1 MAYRYQQCHCL
12 AALPAKMSV
21 FNSHT
26 QGSHSVISNKVRLR
40 TKINPYSYNKSRAVA
55 DAIGVQWCPD
65 PHLKSAPFHV
75 RSPGCCIYPILYL
88 ENVAPLVV
96 FGAPCCEILAT
107 VLNKNKKNMLR
118 TKNMSVLIWF
128 ETIIEYWFNY
138 SSSLKFSSA
147 TQT

>member
-65 PHLKSAPFHV
+65 PHLKSAPISCSVPRLLHISNIVFK
-75 RSPGCCIYPILYL
+75 
-88 ENVAPLVV
+88 NVAPLVV
-96 FGAPCCEILAT
+96 FGAPCCE
-107 VLNKNKKNMLR
+107 VLETGLSKNKKLMLR
-118 TKNMSVLIWF
+118 TKKYECAYLNLNDNRILI
-128 ETIIEYWFNY
+128 
-138 SSSLKFSSA
+138 
-147 TQT
+147 